1 MDPISCHKIF
11 EWVRNN
17 FFASKI
23 CYLCVIERFSF
34 LLNCLTRSPF
44 DPYVCLLVIF
54 TSSDETLHW
63 TWTVGGLLFWNVW
76 ICGFNKLWICG
87 MPQMWTAAVL
97 SAVSS
102 RGVELFHMCTKWKR
116 NANPVLYLKKVWF
129 LRVQIWI
136 TVFVAHCK
144 FCADICN
151 LLYRHRHT

>member
-1 MDPISCHKIF
+1 MTWVHLWIRSKLDKQPNTMDLISFHKIL

-87 MPQMWTAAVL
+87 MPQMWAAAVL

-102 RGVELFHMCTKWKR
+102 QGVELFHMCTKWRR
-116 NANPVLYLKKVWF
+116 NANPVLLDFKTQHF
-129 LRVQIWI
+129 PSRNQIG
-136 TVFVAHCK
+136 
-144 FCADICN
+144 
-151 LLYRHRHT
+151 